1 MYVFCFHCVLA
12 NSNPPK
18 YERILTSPLVY
29 VGSYPRFD
37 EGRWSDVYVQG
48 LGARLDASP
57 TDHHPHLLDA
67 RAAQEWC
74 RLDEIEGIHDFI
86 DV

>member
-1 MYVFCFHCVLA
+1 MYVFSA
-12 NSNPPK
+12 ISNPPI
-18 YERILTSPLVY
+18 RTNINVSPLVN

-48 LGARLDASP
+48 LGARVDASP

-74 RLDEIEGIHDFI
+74 RLDEIQGIHDFI